1 MIELKSPN
9 ACSDPYRPFNDLC
22 SGLKEHESKNYL
34 SKIPEL
40 HGSGH
45 GNRVDKHGDG

>member
-22 SGLKEHESKNYL
+22 SGLKEHESKIYL

-40 HGSGH
+40 HGPRH
-45 GNRVDKHGDG
+45 AHHADKLKHG